1 MTTWTFRVL
10 ETWNGYDS
18 STIRQ
23 HLHPP
28 FVVSCG
34 IFSKCLANRLPV
46 WRVDINCDES
56 FDSSQIESIRQHF
69 HGLKVINCG
78 IFLSVLQIDFWYTSR
93 SIRVKL
99 SRFDNIFNNPWQLL
113 ANWLS
118 VCVSILWEMVYQIS
132 GITRR
137 INRESTSVERFA
149 NCPRRIVAVWVY
161 WTTLICYFHYL
172 AFVEIEEP
180 TSFLSPCCW
189 SVSDC
194 SSCVSFF
201 MFESPRCIFV
211 SLVSNF
217 ILDEMFE
224 FML

>member
-34 IFSKCLANRLPV
+34 IFFKCLANRLPV
-46 WRVDINCDES
+46 WRVDINCDGS

-99 SRFDNIFNNPWQLL
+99 NRFDNIFNNPWQLL
-113 ANWLS
+113 ANWLP
-118 VCVSILWEMVYQIS
+118 VCVSISWEMVYQIC

-137 INRESTSVERFA
+137 IRKLLSTNRSGLGVLGNPHVIFSL
-149 NCPRRIVAVWVY
+149 PR
-161 WTTLICYFHYL
+161 ICRDWRADFISQSML
-172 AFVEIEEP
+172 
-180 TSFLSPCCW
+180 
-189 SVSDC
+189 
-194 SSCVSFF
+194 
-201 MFESPRCIFV
+201 
-211 SLVSNF
+211 LVGVG
-217 ILDEMFE
+217 L
-224 FML
+224 